1 MNTFPLE
8 FREGHVFTEFDDG
21 LWLLDTGAPTS
32 FGLYPLISIAGEQF
46 SIDGSYLGLSA
57 ETLSEYIGTACAG
70 LLGTDILGRF
80 DHIIDIEGGK
90 LTASTSEL
98 SYSGRSVCLDDF
110 MGIPIVT
117 VQIQDSE
124 YRMFLDTGAQIS
136 YYQGD
141 SFANFR
147 NSGTVTDFYPG
158 FGQFQTD
165 TYEIPISLGGVK
177 FTLRCCI
184 LPDLL
189 AATLIVA
196 RVDGIVGNE
205 ILLNRV
211 VGYFPRRKE
220 LVI

>member
-8 FREGHVFTEFDDG
+8 FQEGHVFAELYDG

-32 FGLYPLISIAGEQF
+32 FGISPLISIAGEQF
-46 SIDGSYLGLSA
+46 SIDGSYHGYSA
-57 ETLSEYIGTACAG
+57 ETLSEDTGTACAG

-90 LTASTSEL
+90 LTTSTSEL
-98 SYSGRSVCLDDF
+98 AHSGNSVCLDDF

-117 VQIQDSE
+117 VQIQGSE

-136 YYQGD
+136 YYQD
-141 SFANFR
+141 VSIANFPK
-147 NSGTVTDFYPG
+147 SGTVTDFYPG
-158 FGQFQTD
+158 IDRFHTD
-165 TYEIPISLGGVK
+165 TYEVPISLGGVK
-177 FTLRCCI
+177 FTLRCGI

-189 AATLIVA
+189 AATLDMVRI
-196 RVDGIVGNE
+196 DGIVGNA
-205 ILLNRV
+205 IFLNRV
-211 VGYFPRRKE
+211 IGYLPRRKE